1 VGDSVERKYRNEVG
15 NNEDGLT
22 REWLAIVQKRQQLIN
37 DRDEIEIKREEKKVE
52 KECTHLNLRIN
63 KFMNKKV
70 NRELGPTREQ
80 SDEIERL
87 QNRLIQLVE
96 KKNELVFQLDEL
108 QDAADMANE
117 NFLNSMKT
125 EKDKIQESREK
136 GTNAQGNA
144 TTVCEEIKKKLN
156 AQGVLQK
163 CHENSQNGVF
173 MGVNP
178 LPKLDNFGT
187 F

>member
-1 VGDSVERKYRNEVG
+1 M
-15 NNEDGLT
+15 
-22 REWLAIVQKRQQLIN
+22 
-37 DRDEIEIKREEKKVE
+37 E

-63 KFMNKKV
+63 KFMDKKV

-136 GTNAQGNA
+136 GANAQGNA

-156 AQGVLQK
+156 AQGGWF
-163 CHENSQNGVF
+163 CENVTKTAKMEFFMGVF

-178 LPKLDNFGT
+178 LPKLDNFGKI
-187 F
+187 